1 MNTIKEFTHPHLGIR
16 MDVKNVVLSTV
27 LLALG
32 IVLVIYSLKNNSSAG
47 ESNVILLGIGA
58 CSFVAALMCY
68 FVCGKALYFLPTMAK
83 VEFSTWYFEPECL
96 SMLKNAIS
104 SGDFKNLP
112 QLTVQ
117 QMGNVRLDV
126 LKATDNTFAAIQ
138 LYQYTELM
146 YHPQTEV
153 RVMNVG
159 EVEALVEHIKK

>member
-1 MNTIKEFTHPHLGIR
+1 
-16 MDVKNVVLSTV
+16 
-27 LLALG
+27 
-32 IVLVIYSLKNNSSAG
+32 
-47 ESNVILLGIGA
+47 
-58 CSFVAALMCY
+58 
-68 FVCGKALYFLPTMAK
+68 
-83 VEFSTWYFEPECL
+83 
-96 SMLKNAIS
+96 MLKNAFS

-117 QMGNVRLDV
+117 LMGNVRLDV
-126 LKATDNTFAAIQ
+126 FKATDNTFAAVQ